1 MTQETRIGLLVG
13 LMFIIA
19 FGLILAELTGDAFD
33 SPSSNNGEQDN
44 YLWDPVAQVAPARV
58 NPEPIELP
66 SERLSRPPQ
75 QTVETLAAAE
85 QAPSDEGDET
95 LATAE
100 LELPAGIGEPL
111 APHAAVKPPQS
122 LEPIA
127 AAIKDSRGPP
137 KRYYT
142 VRTNDTLI
150 KIARKVYGRGG
161 GRYYKRIYRANT
173 NILEDESV
181 VYAGQNLLIPP
192 LRGRSGKSNG
202 VRSASP
208 ARYEQMD
215 LTQLREHFSAHSA
228 DSAIKSPQALRQV
241 VYIVR
246 EGDTLTSIASRTL
259 NDGGRSGVAKM
270 FQANRDKLQS
280 PDELLVGMTLRIP
293 K

>member
-33 SPSSNNGEQDN
+33 LPSSNNGEQDN
-44 YLWDPVAQVAPARV
+44 YLWDPVAQVVPARV

-66 SERLSRPPQ
+66 SEQLSRPPQ

-111 APHAAVKPPQS
+111 APQAATKPPQS

-150 KIARKVYGRGG
+150 RIARRVYGRGG
-161 GRYYKRIYRANT
+161 GRYYRRIYRANT

-181 VYAGQNLLIPP
+181 VYVGQNLLIPP

-202 VRSASP
+202 GRFASP

-215 LTQLREHFSAHSA
+215 LTQLREHFSV
-228 DSAIKSPQALRQV
+228 DSPV
-241 VYIVR
+241 T
-246 EGDTLTSIASRTL
+246 D
-259 NDGGRSGVAKM
+259 
-270 FQANRDKLQS
+270 
-280 PDELLVGMTLRIP
+280 
-293 K
+293 